1 MSGGSLPNCHVG
13 CNSCACVTMSEKTQY
28 TQHGGQSRNVLV
40 GEMRMEYGVQGL
52 MDESGAVV

>member
-40 GEMRMEYGVQGL
+40 GEMRMEYGVQVL
-52 MDESGAVV
+52 MDE